1 MMIEKIAWEIFKN
14 TGNINTM
21 MELLELDKQK
31 GLQQNLSNINLN
43 EKNLKGT
50 QKNLLI

>member
-1 MMIEKIAWEIFKN
+1 MMIEKIAWETFKN

-21 MELLELDKQK
+21 MELLEFDKQK
-31 GLQQNLSNINLN
+31 GLQQNLANINLN
-43 EKNLKGT
+43 EKNLKET